1 MNSLIA
7 LSPSTHATKKFLPRE
22 RYHFVKEKNFVPIL
36 LAELSH
42 LIPHY
47 LLGFVKNG
55 DRFLAVALLGMS
67 EKNLY
72 VNHDGMWLGSYVP
85 SAFRAYPF
93 AIAKDTQSEQNVFC
107 LHEEALSDAK
117 EALPLFD
124 DEGAI
129 SSETKRHLEF
139 LQQCETNKVQTQRAV
154 DALQDAGVLVPW
166 ELTLKDAEAK
176 PVAING
182 LYRID
187 EQALNALD
195 ASQLLEVRNS
205 SGLVLAYAQLFSM
218 LQSEQLTQRAQ
229 YHAKNA
235 PAQVDVEALFGNEEE
250 DILKF

>member
-7 LSPSTHATKKFLPRE
+7 LSPTTHATQKFLPRE
-22 RYHFVKEKNFVPIL
+22 RYHFTKEKNFAPIL

-47 LLGFVKNG
+47 LLGFAQNG
-55 DRFLAVALLGMS
+55 DRFLAVALLGVT

-85 SAFRAYPF
+85 SALRAYPF
-93 AIAKDTQSEQNVFC
+93 AIAKDSQRDQNVFC

-124 DEGAI
+124 DEGGV
-129 SSETKRHLEF
+129 SSDAKQHLDF
-139 LQQCETNKVQTQRAV
+139 LQQCETNKTQTQRAV
-154 DALQDAGVLVPW
+154 DALQDAGVLAPW
-166 ELTLKDAEAK
+166 ELTLKDADAK
-176 PVAING
+176 PIAING

-195 ASQLLEVRNS
+195 ASQLFEVRNS
-205 SGLVLAYAQLFSM
+205 AGLILAYAQLFSM

-235 PAQVDVEALFGNEEE
+235 PVQVDVEALFGNEEE